1 MTTIAPT
8 PHRRAFLLGVG
19 GFAAAGPASGQPHTD
34 LRLTVIGQSLIRYDL
49 RRTPWPGLA
58 PIQARLRRAHA
69 VFSNLEVAI
78 RGPNEGAPT
87 RALDTLHIADPDVID
102 CLREMGITAL
112 STSNNHAFDIGTG
125 GILDAIEALEARA
138 MPFAGTG
145 RDLAHAAAPGI
156 QETPAGRFAFVAFA
170 TGFVREGGMATA
182 TRAGVNEVRRDETEA
197 LIEGDVA
204 RILAAISAA
213 RQGGATVLV
222 YQHNHYWERPEIQR
236 TPEWQRALARRC
248 VDAGASIFVGHG
260 PPILHG
266 LEVYNGAPLL
276 YGLGSFIFQ
285 TKKDE
290 DAYSEPNWES
300 LMVNCRFR
308 EGRFL
313 GAEISPVAL
322 NEVGVGGMEDLETR
336 GRPTLAS
343 GARARR
349 TLERV
354 EALSANF
361 GHRLDHNGRRARLSP
376 AP

>member
-1 MTTIAPT
+1 MS
-8 PHRRAFLLGVG
+8 RRAILISAG
-19 GFAAAGPASGQPHTD
+19 ATAIAGPAFAQSGE
-34 LRLTVIGQSLIRYDL
+34 LRLAAIGQSLIRYDL
-49 RRTPWPGLA
+49 RRNPWPGLA
-58 PIQARLRRAHA
+58 PIRERLGRCHA

-78 RGPNEGAPT
+78 RGPNEGPPT
-87 RALDTLHIADPDVID
+87 RALDTLHTADPSVID

-125 GILDAIEALEARA
+125 GILDAIDALEARA

-170 TGFVREGGMATA
+170 TGFVREGGMATPE
-182 TRAGVNEVRRDETEA
+182 RAGVNEVRRDENEA
-197 LIEGDVA
+197 PLEEDVA
-204 RILAAISAA
+204 RILSAISTARAA
-213 RQGGATVLV
+213 GATVLV

-236 TPEWQRALARRC
+236 TPEWQRVLARRC
-248 VDAGASIFVGHG
+248 VDAGASLFVGHG

-266 LEVYNGAPLL
+266 LEMYNGAPLL

-300 LMVNCRFR
+300 LIVECRFR

-313 GAEISPVAL
+313 GAEILPVAL
-322 NEVGVGGMEDLETR
+322 NDVGVGGMADLETR
-336 GRPTLAS
+336 GRPTLAR

-361 GHRLDHNGRRARLSP
+361 GYRLDHNGRRARLSP
-376 AP
+376 AS